1 MNIRHP
7 HTRSG
12 FSLIEVLVSVAVLAF
27 GLLALAALQSAMVRS
42 SADTKARSVA
52 LSVAKD
58 QVEELRS
65 YRTIDDYLALTDSN
79 ANFTDATGTT
89 YAITTTVERFA
100 FDADPDNNP
109 ATDDGVFKAYTASDT
124 GDLTGT
130 FASDNEF
137 KRVSVNVGWTDANGV
152 AQSIEIEDA
161 IGAVSPENTGRLA
174 RRKGDGKIRAP
185 VILIRDPSS
194 DPGVIP
200 IAIGDGTG
208 TAATNPRPDVDTG
221 ITLQTS
227 YDIFTYSALNDGT
240 GNARAQARVETA
252 IIGCRCDFGAAA
264 TSAVDF
270 RPTYW
275 DGERYVLPK
284 EATSYAPQAG
294 VADIKNNEPSQSI
307 LCTTCCRDHHDPTGV
322 AGPKFSPRKDVHD
335 HYQADGVTLA
345 EGGEYIEACRMI
357 RVDGIFRVAADPYN
371 EYTNILK
378 TATKEGDTEPFTDP
392 RPDADASKAYQS
404 FVVDYLE
411 TQGLQP
417 DPNDQL
423 LQTEADAK
431 AEAAGLNNPDVEV
444 EIGAER
450 WMHARGLYVDWLE
463 AEAIDAIDKSQSDC
477 PDDLTDSECLL
488 RALPFT
494 TINLTELAQWTPAV
508 QENAP
513 VYVANNDF
521 IDSAISV
528 DPVRGRV
535 TAATDGNATAT
546 ATIRTSNT
554 GLLADPDYVI
564 DPNEIEAQDNNIDDQ
579 PDDDGQVFTIVGPAC
594 GATPTSFSIARNE
607 IATYKSAD
615 SCEGSDS
622 TWPVTS
628 TRIQLNLRLGEGSG
642 SVDIVLVHRDGSA
655 SGTEYKVI
663 SDGDWA
669 SIPDQFVF
677 DAVGT
682 PSTDGTWEVV
692 VTRLD
697 GGTETYSL
705 GFSVKFLYTAP
716 FTVGLTG
723 YTFVSTTQPGTNV
736 SGGGGCD
743 PLSASNNPT
752 ECDTTAPGTA
762 ATLTIGT
769 YNYATVGTSQNV
781 DCTPTDG
788 ATLTCA
794 TVTHCNNFDVL
805 SVTVNGTSVNPGTVA
820 LSGRLSESTP
830 IFFNDGLNAND
841 EVVIT
846 MGAGAELPPVCTP
859 VIKGNKPATCPTSE
873 TGFVCQ

>member
-7 HTRSG
+7 HSRAG

-42 SADTKARSVA
+42 STDTKARSVA

-109 ATDDGVFKAYTASDT
+109 ATDDGVFKPFGTDT
-124 GDLTGT
+124 GDLTGS

-137 KRVSVNVGWTDANGV
+137 KRISVNVGWTDANGV

-185 VILIRDPSS
+185 IVLIRDPSK

-240 GNARAQARVETA
+240 GNARAQARIETA
-252 IIGCRCDFGAAA
+252 IIGCRCDFGNAD

-284 EATSYAPQAG
+284 EATGYAPKAG
-294 VADIKNNEPSQSI
+294 AANLKNNDPDQSI
-307 LCTTCCRDHHDPTGV
+307 LCTTCCRDHHDPSGV
-322 AGPKFSPRKDVHD
+322 AGPKFSPRKDVHN
-335 HYQADGVTLA
+335 HYQADGITVA
-345 EGGEYIEACRMI
+345 ESGEYVEACRMI

-371 EYTNILK
+371 EYTNVLK
-378 TATKEGDTEPFTDP
+378 TAVKDGDDEPFTDP
-392 RPDADASKAYQS
+392 RPDSDASKAYQD

-411 TQGLQP
+411 TQALQP
-417 DPNDQL
+417 NPNDQL
-423 LQTEADAK
+423 LQAEADAK
-431 AEAAGLNNPDVEV
+431 AESAGLNVDAVEV
-444 EIGAER
+444 ELGAER

-477 PDDLTDSECLL
+477 PADLTDSECLL

-494 TINLTELAQWTPAV
+494 TINLTELSQWTPAV
-508 QENAP
+508 AQAAP

-521 IDSAISV
+521 IDSTLSTDSGIF
-528 DPVRGRV
+528 PIRGRV
-535 TAATDGNATAT
+535 TAAADGTATAT
-546 ATIRTSNT
+546 ATIRTSST
-554 GLLADPDYVI
+554 GLLADPDYII
-564 DPNEIEAQDNNIDDQ
+564 DPNEKVPQANNIEKQ
-579 PDDDGQVFTIVGPAC
+579 PDFDGQVFTIVGPAC
-594 GATPTSFSIARNE
+594 GALPSTISIA
-607 IATYKSAD
+607 AKSSASFPSSS
-615 SCEGSDS
+615 SCEGSDPN
-622 TWPVTS
+622 WPTPS
-628 TRIQLNLRLGEGSG
+628 TRIQLNLRLGVGPNN
-642 SVDIVLVHRDGSA
+642 VNIRLVSPDGTSYAVATGA
-655 SGTEYKVI
+655 S
-663 SDGDWA
+663 WA
-669 SIPDQFVF
+669 SIADQYVF
-677 DAVGT
+677 DAAGN
-682 PSTDGTWEVV
+682 PDLPGTWTVIVEN
-692 VTRLD
+692 TKN
-697 GGTETYSL
+697 GGQADPTSL
-705 GFSVKFLYTAP
+705 GFSIKYLYTAP
-716 FTVGLTG
+716 FTVGLSG
-723 YTFVSTTQPGTNV
+723 YTFVATTQPGMIV

-752 ECDTTAPGTA
+752 GCDTTRPGQ
-762 ATLTIGT
+762 ATTVTIGT
-769 YNYATVGTSQNV
+769 YNYATVGTSRSV
-781 DCTPTDG
+781 DCEGVATQCPT
-788 ATLTCA
+788 TLYCK
-794 TVTHCNNFDVL
+794 NFDV
-805 SVTVNGTSVNPGTVA
+805 SNVTLNGTGVTPGTVA
-820 LSGRLSESTP
+820 LPGRITESTP
-830 IFFNDGLNAND
+830 ITFTNGLNSND
-841 EVVIT
+841 AVVIT
-846 MGAGAELPPVCTP
+846 MVAGTDTPPFCTP
-859 VIKGNKPATCPTSE
+859 KKQGQNLVCPAS
-873 TGFVCQ
+873 TGFACQ